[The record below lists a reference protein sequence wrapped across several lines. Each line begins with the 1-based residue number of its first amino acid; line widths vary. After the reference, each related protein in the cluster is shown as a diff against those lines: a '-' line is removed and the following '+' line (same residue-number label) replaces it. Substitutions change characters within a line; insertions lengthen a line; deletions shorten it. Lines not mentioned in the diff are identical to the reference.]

1 MVYLCLDMGVRRIG
15 VAVSDPT
22 GLLARPLET
31 LTGGEPVAKFA
42 QRLRLLVRDNDAEQ
56 LVIGLP
62 KQLDGAHGPE
72 AIAVETIATELQEIL
87 SMPVILWDERLS
99 TVEARRRLIESGV
112 RRKRRKQ
119 LVDQVAAALI
129 LQSYLDSLGSPVRPV
144 P

>member
-31 LTGGEPVAKFA
+31 LTGGEPVAKFE

-62 KQLDGAHGPE
+62 KQLDGA
-72 AIAVETIATELQEIL
+72 
-87 SMPVILWDERLS
+87 
-99 TVEARRRLIESGV
+99 
-112 RRKRRKQ
+112 
-119 LVDQVAAALI
+119 
-129 LQSYLDSLGSPVRPV
+129 LGRA
-144 P
+144 